1 MQEFATARH
10 CCKIL
15 DGMILDGSSSLSP
28 SLIDPATLARQHGA
42 AVFRAA
48 YRVLGD
54 RALAEDVQQDVFL
67 RLLETPPGAVD
78 SWPAY
83 LAAAATRAAI
93 DLLRRQRRWWRLS
106 PVWRQQQPDA
116 ADSAEQTNLEREQA
130 RRLRAAIATLSP
142 REAQCFGLRYLQGL
156 EIGEI
161 AHHLQLSPNTVSV
174 SLHRAR
180 QRLEARLGSAVT
192 EVEG

>member
-1 MQEFATARH
+1 MH
-10 CCKIL
+10 C
-15 DGMILDGSSSLSP
+15 SLTLEGRLPVSP
-28 SLIDPATLARQHGA
+28 SALDPAALAQQHGP

-67 RLLETPPGAVD
+67 RLLEAAPVDVD
-78 SWPAY
+78 SWAGF
-83 LAAAATRAAI
+83 LCAAATRAAI
-93 DLLRRQRRWWRLS
+93 DLLRRQRRWWRVL
-106 PVWRQQQPDA
+106 PLWRQQQPDA
-116 ADSAEQTNLEREQA
+116 AESAEQASLQREQA
-130 RRLRAAIATLSP
+130 RRLRAALATLSP

-161 AHHLQLSPNTVSV
+161 ARSLQLSANTVSV

-180 QRLEARLGSAVT
+180 QRLEARLGTPLA